1 MRSGARTITETA
13 ITKPGRFAAMARRV
27 CSERKSSF
35 GFRHA
40 LFPTYSGAGPRRP
53 MALTKKETKVMTA
66 QGLHL
71 FPFRTEKLNLAT
83 PMVLRKRES
92 R

>member
-1 MRSGARTITETA
+1 MVGPPGKDRQGAWLPSGRLLEEWFSG
-13 ITKPGRFAAMARRV
+13 KPCSFRRV
-27 CSERKSSF
+27 RFQTIFKIN
-35 GFRHA
+35 
-40 LFPTYSGAGPRRP
+40 
-53 MALTKKETKVMTA
+53 KVMTA

-71 FPFRTEKLNLAT
+71 FPFLPEKLNLAT

>member
-1 MRSGARTITETA
+1 MGGPGYQDKISKMNRKQGSM
-13 ITKPGRFAAMARRV
+13 KPAVRYL
-27 CSERKSSF
+27 KS
-35 GFRHA
+35 A
-40 LFPTYSGAGPRRP
+40 TVKE
-53 MALTKKETKVMTA
+53 KKFDLPLPSCAFSDLIKVMTA

>member
-1 MRSGARTITETA
+1 MNKENKKKDKELKAVDGPLGGAVTPETTGSGL
-13 ITKPGRFAAMARRV
+13 PGPV
-27 CSERKSSF
+27 LGSF
-35 GFRHA
+35 GFG
-40 LFPTYSGAGPRRP
+40 LPRR
-53 MALTKKETKVMTA
+53 ASVIVLSFHRIKVMTA

-71 FPFRTEKLNLAT
+71 FPSRTEKLNLAT